1 MKWLIAMVMLTVS
14 GIALPAEP
22 LGASGA
28 RLLLTRAGFAPNDAD
43 VATYAALTHTAA
55 VDRLLEGARKAAV
68 TPAPAWID
76 ERLIP
81 PRELRAMGDD
91 ARRIEI
97 RKQVKMG
104 LDLRGWWLTE
114 MAATPSPLTERMTLF
129 WHNHFVS
136 AQPKVRYTQLM
147 YRQNALLRQHALGR
161 FDQLLHAVAKDPA
174 MLIYLDSATNRRG
187 SPNEN
192 FAREVMELFTLGE
205 GQYSE
210 ADIKQAARAFTG
222 WSIDLDSGDFMFRRM
237 LHDGGEKTV
246 FGKTGKF
253 DGDAVLDILLAQPAS
268 AEFIVHKLWREFV
281 SPQPDA
287 ARVRNIATQF
297 RASGWRIAVPMR
309 ALLLQPEVIQRDEDN
324 ALVKSPIDLV
334 IGFVRQSGGEL
345 SQPVAAA
352 VALAGMGQNLF
363 SAPNVR
369 GWPGGDAWINTQTL
383 LARKQFLERGLSGKM
398 KGGTSPESAMDAPMA
413 ESIKADDAGAAEKTA
428 RRRLRMLEQAM
439 PVRIDAGAWLHRS
452 DMAPERVA
460 APAGRVKLEQA
471 VLVMP
476 PSSSAPEGSLGL
488 DALRA
493 IVLDPAYQLK

>member
-1 MKWLIAMVMLTVS
+1 MKRWLIAVLLLAAS
-14 GIALPAEP
+14 GIAIAAEP

-28 RLLLTRAGFAPNDAD
+28 RLLLTRAAFAPSEAD
-43 VATYAALTHTAA
+43 VATYAPLTHPAA
-55 VDRLLEGARKAAV
+55 VDRLLAGARTAAT

-81 PRELRAMGDD
+81 PRELRAMSDE
-91 ARRIEI
+91 ARRTEI
-97 RKQVKMG
+97 RKQVRMG

-114 MAATPSPLTERMTLF
+114 MATTPSPLTERMTLF

-147 YRQNALLRQHALGR
+147 YRQNVLLRRHALGR
-161 FDQLLHAVAKDPA
+161 FDELLHAVAKDPA

-205 GQYSE
+205 GQYQE

-237 LHDGGEKTV
+237 LHDGGEKTL
-246 FGKTGKF
+246 FGRTGNF
-253 DGDAVLDILLAQPAS
+253 DGDAVLDILLAQPATG
-268 AEFIVHKLWREFV
+268 EFIVRKLWREFV

-287 ARVRNIATQF
+287 ARVRKIAAQF
-297 RASGWRIAVPMR
+297 RASGWRIDVPVR

-324 ALVKSPIDLV
+324 ALVKSPAELV
-334 IGFVRQSGGEL
+334 VGFVRQSGGEI

-363 SAPNVR
+363 SPPNVR

-383 LARKQFLERGLSGKM
+383 LARKQFLERGLSGMPTAETAIDEPMMDSM
-398 KGGTSPESAMDAPMA
+398 KSEETPAN
-413 ESIKADDAGAAEKTA
+413 KTA
-428 RRRLRMLEQAM
+428 RRARMLEQTM
-439 PVRIDAGAWLHRS
+439 SVSIDTAGWLQS
-452 DMAPERVA
+452 AGMAPERVA
-460 APAGRVKLEQA
+460 APAARAKLEQA
-471 VLVMP
+471 VLVVP
-476 PSSSAPEGSLGL
+476 PTSPARDGSLGL